1 MIWLPIPSWQTVNG
15 VPWGHGTLLPVGEAL
30 GAMIGI
36 ALGTFSLS
44 AFAGVEFG
52 NSSGS
57 IGLNS

>member
-1 MIWLPIPSWQTVNG
+1 MTWLPVPHWSVPNG
-15 VPWGHGTLLPVGEAL
+15 IPWGNGALVPVGEAL

-52 NSSGS
+52 NSTGS